1 MTIKAKQVQ
10 RKSSGETLQVRIS
23 FADLL
28 VDSDTLTGTPTVA
41 EQTTTDLTLTS
52 KEVNS
57 TAITI
62 LGESVASANAV
73 TFLCAGGTAGTTYTI
88 RVTVDTAG
96 SSIFER
102 HILLN
107 VE

>member
-10 RKSSGETLQVRIS
+10 RKSSGETLQVRVS

-28 VDSDTLTGTPTVA
+28 ADSDTLTGTPTVA

-52 KEVNS
+52 KLVNS
-57 TAITI
+57 STITI
-62 LGESVASANAV
+62 LGESVAAANAV
-73 TFLCAGGTAGTTYTI
+73 TFLCAGGTAATTYTI
-88 RVTVDTAG
+88 RVTVNTVG

-102 HILLN
+102 DILLN

>member
-10 RKSSGETLQVRIS
+10 RKSNGETLQVRIS

-28 VDSDTLTGTPTVA
+28 VDSDTLTGTPTVV
-41 EQTTTDLTLTS
+41 EQTTSDLTLTS

-57 TAITI
+57 TAVTI
-62 LGESVASANAV
+62 LGETVAASKAV

-88 RVTVDTAG
+88 RVTVSTAG

-102 HILLN
+102 DIILN

>member
-1 MTIKAKQVQ
+1 MTIRAKQVQ

-62 LGESVASANAV
+62 LGESVAAANAV
-73 TFLCAGGTAGTTYTI
+73 TFLCAGGTAGKTYTI

-102 HILLN
+102 DILLN